1 MWMGRRSWLD
11 GCIYFHINHN
21 CQHLS
26 GCALLIEELS
36 LPISQLV
43 GVETGIRQGNL
54 IPFERFYL
62 PGIDNHLIRRQRI
75 INFNYVW

>member
-11 GCIYFHINHN
+11 GCIYFYINHN
-21 CQHLS
+21 CQHIS

-43 GVETGIRQGNL
+43 GVETGIRQGEPDSIRKVLSTL
-54 IPFERFYL
+54 IMF
-62 PGIDNHLIRRQRI
+62 GNG
-75 INFNYVW
+75 

>member
-43 GVETGIRQGNL
+43 GVEIGIRQGE
-54 IPFERFYL
+54 P
-62 PGIDNHLIRRQRI
+62 DSIRKVLFTW
-75 INFNYVW
+75 N